1 MTKIEEG
8 PSKGH
13 PETPPP
19 DTSVTDDRPPATAG
33 PVPAP
38 RQHASIF
45 DSAYRFL
52 ALYLTTLFS
61 LDAYTAAAN
70 SPHRMLLGAVPPR
83 QQPLQR
89 PPGDFG
95 EGAGVGMRL
104 DPGGPQARR
113 GGMPQAPTGINV
125 PVCGTCT
132 MPSVS

>member
-8 PSKGH
+8 PSKGR

-19 DTSVTDDRPPATAG
+19 DRPDDGRDEAPPA
-33 PVPAP
+33 PPQRSSVL
-38 RQHASIF
+38 

-61 LDAYTAAAN
+61 LDAYAAAAN
-70 SPHRMLLGAVPPR
+70 SPHRALLGAVPPR
-83 QQPLQR
+83 QPPPQR

-113 GGMPQAPTGINV
+113 GGMPGAPAGINI